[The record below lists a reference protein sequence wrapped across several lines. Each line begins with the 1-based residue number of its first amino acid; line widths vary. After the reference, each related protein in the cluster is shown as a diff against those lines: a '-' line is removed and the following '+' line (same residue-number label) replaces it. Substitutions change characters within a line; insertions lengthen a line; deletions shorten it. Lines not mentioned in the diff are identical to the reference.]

1 MLITKTLS
9 SLRTREIMPKN
20 KKIHVFANLFLRFWL
35 CAACSGWGG
44 GGDGTKP
51 PPAGTREA
59 QVVRV
64 TALVCGESPSSFL
77 TAPGSATWVF
87 QNYRPRFHEIKKCTG
102 DVFRHPEHLDLEPF

>member
-64 TALVCGESPSSFL
+64 TALVVVSHG
-77 TAPGSATWVF
+77 
-87 QNYRPRFHEIKKCTG
+87 PRECNV
-102 DVFRHPEHLDLEPF
+102 DVSKLSTKVS